1 MHNKRLRFPWTAGA
15 LVGAGTVT
23 VVAIVGQVNLVQW
36 PAALLARIDVTEV
49 DDLLTAFA
57 IVAIAFVIDQTMA
70 ARAANR
76 TRTGEAERR
85 RHLDARQHVLRAVVH
100 HNFDA
105 LQRLRLDAESRAPA
119 ETLRWFDATIREAT
133 WRLTAFCSPAAGT
146 EGHRDTGAIAA
157 TPSLSR
163 ESSRLVGGPMNGPMT
178 IGPDDQELLE
188 WPPPAGDTQQVGS
201 VIMFARRSEPS

>member
-1 MHNKRLRFPWTAGA
+1 MQNKRLRFPWTAGA

-70 ARAANR
+70 VRAANR

-85 RHLDARQHVLRAVVH
+85 RHLEARQHVLRAVVP

-105 LQRLRLDAESRAPA
+105 LQRLRLDAEGRAPA

-133 WRLTAFCSPAAGT
+133 WRLTAFSSPAAGT
-146 EGHRDTGAIAA
+146 EGHRDTGAVAA
-157 TPSLSR
+157 TRPSLAR
-163 ESSRLVGGPMNGPMT
+163 PRVSSDGPMDGPMM
-178 IGPDDQELLE
+178 IGPDDQEKLE
-188 WPPPAGDTQQVGS
+188 WPPPAGDAQYLGS
-201 VIMFARRSEPS
+201 VITFARRPEP